1 MNIELVDSNVKFT
14 DRYQQRILGKFSLLD
29 RYLNHLEEDLKIA
42 TLSIQKRIRGNYEM
56 KFKMKLPFSDI
67 YIHHKSPDLIPGII
81 TLRDQ
86 VKRQIRESLAKL
98 RDSSRVG

>member
-42 TLSIQKRIRGNYEM
+42 TLSIQNRIRGNYEM

-86 VKRQIRESLAKL
+86 VKRQIKENIEKIRQP
-98 RDSSRVG
+98 RR

>member
-14 DRYQQRILGKFSLLD
+14 DRYQQRILGKFSSLD

-86 VKRQIRESLAKL
+86 VKRQIKENIEKIRQP
-98 RDSSRVG
+98 RR

>member
-1 MNIELVDSNVKFT
+1 MNIELVDSNIKFT

-86 VKRQIRESLAKL
+86 VKRQIKENIEKIRQP
-98 RDSSRVG
+98 RR